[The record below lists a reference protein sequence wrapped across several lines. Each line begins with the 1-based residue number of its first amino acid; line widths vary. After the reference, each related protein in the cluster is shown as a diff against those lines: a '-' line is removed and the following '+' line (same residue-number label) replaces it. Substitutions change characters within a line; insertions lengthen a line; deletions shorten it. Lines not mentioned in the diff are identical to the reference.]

1 MCRGGNVFI
10 CSLSSFLSRWTQV
23 SGAGAW
29 GPSCPAA
36 GVGRDRRGQGQ
47 GKGTAPEMCHIA
59 GSQCLANHIHLQI
72 LLLVH
77 RCQLVMVEI
86 MEGVEICRFFLT
98 LNSRVAP
105 RAELGEAALN
115 SSLLPHSEGS
125 GTWEVL
131 PHTEWRAGD
140 STTGN
145 TLTFFNNNF
154 LMATGVLLNLHPAK

>member
-86 MEGVEICRFFLT
+86 MEGSKFAGFSSHWIAEWLPGLGWGRQLSIPLSYPILKAVGPGKCCLT
-98 LNSRVAP
+98 QNGGLETAP
-105 RAELGEAALN
+105 LA
-115 SSLLPHSEGS
+115 
-125 GTWEVL
+125 
-131 PHTEWRAGD
+131 
-140 STTGN
+140 